1 MKQTKAGLRL
11 ATRFSKIA
19 IAILFGGVLQ
29 ATAQEVRITK
39 DIMVVEYTFNGE
51 TYLISRNQDP
61 NARIPDAY
69 TKTSRSCPEF
79 CVQPMQVHE
88 GVNTVGELELLAFL
102 QKEVSNGEGFLI
114 DSRTSDWFDKGTIPG
129 AVNLPFNVFVP
140 GPNNVFFDSVM
151 VMLGGEQGANGEWV
165 FNDPKELMLFCNGP
179 WCGQSPT
186 AIRNLLAIN
195 YPPEKLHYYRGG
207 MQNWY
212 GMGLTV
218 QVPDQNS

>member
-1 MKQTKAGLRL
+1 MNKAKDGFRITTKF
-11 ATRFSKIA
+11 TKIA
-19 IAILFGGVLQ
+19 VAILFGGVLQ
-29 ATAQEVRITK
+29 ASAQDVRITK
-39 DIMVVEYTFNGE
+39 DIMVVEYSFNGE
-51 TYLISRNQDP
+51 TYLIGRNQDP
-61 NARIPDAY
+61 NHRIPDAY
-69 TKTSRSCPEF
+69 AKTSRSCPEF
-79 CVQPMQVHE
+79 CVQPLQVHE

-102 QKEVSNGEGFLI
+102 QNEVTNGQGFLI
-114 DSRTSDWFDKGTIPG
+114 DSRTNDWYEKGTIPG

-140 GPNNVFFDSVM
+140 SPENVFFDSVM
-151 VMLGGEQGANGEWV
+151 VMLGGEQAANGEWN

-212 GMGLTV
+212 GMGFSV
-218 QVPDQNS
+218 EVSDQNS

>member
-1 MKQTKAGLRL
+1 MEKIKAGFRL
-11 ATRFSKIA
+11 ATKFTKIA
-19 IAILFGGVLQ
+19 VAILFGGVLQ
-29 ATAQEVRITK
+29 VSAQEVRITK
-39 DIMVVEYTFNGE
+39 DIMVVEYSFNGE
-51 TYLISRNQDP
+51 TYMIGRNQDP
-61 NARIPDAY
+61 NHRIPDAY
-69 TKTSRSCPEF
+69 AKTSRSCPAF

-88 GVNTVGELELLAFL
+88 GVNTAGELEVLAFL
-102 QKEVSNGEGFLI
+102 QEQVTTGEGFLI
-114 DSRTSDWFDKGTIPG
+114 DSRTNDWYEKGTIPG

-140 GPNNVFFDSVM
+140 SSDNVFFDSVM
-151 VMLGGEQGANGEWV
+151 VMLGGEQSANGEWI

-212 GMGLTV
+212 GMGFSV
-218 QVPDQNS
+218 EVPDQNS